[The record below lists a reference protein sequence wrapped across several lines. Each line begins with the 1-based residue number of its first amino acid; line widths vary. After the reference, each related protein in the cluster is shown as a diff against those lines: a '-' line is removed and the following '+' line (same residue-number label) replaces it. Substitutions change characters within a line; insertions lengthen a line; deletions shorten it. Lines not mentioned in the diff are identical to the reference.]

1 MTTLNV
7 SSLFGQMRISTFT
20 SPDSRSISTKRLKKP
35 YLETSQSCMTPWRW
49 RSQGAKMFDNE
60 SDEDERLIA
69 REHKG
74 TVATFLFAWFL
85 LVLPTLEPL
94 NTEYDVGEQLPV
106 FPVAMKTGT
115 LHSGLGKRTESG
127 DSGISVNFS
136 TATPEEVQVKVQTK
150 ERYASHRPHLLICLL
165 FIAQS
170 KSVSTR
176 ANIQR
181 DSAMS
186 SHRTS
191 STIMKR
197 HHRGGRRQRV
207 SNSS

>member
-74 TVATFLFAWFL
+74 TVATFSL
-85 LVLPTLEPL
+85 L
-94 NTEYDVGEQLPV
+94 
-106 FPVAMKTGT
+106 
-115 LHSGLGKRTESG
+115 
-127 DSGISVNFS
+127 DSRSFFS
-136 TATPEEVQVKVQTK
+136 
-150 ERYASHRPHLLICLL
+150 L
-165 FIAQS
+165 
-170 KSVSTR
+170 
-176 ANIQR
+176 
-181 DSAMS
+181 S
-186 SHRTS
+186 SH
-191 STIMKR
+191 STQSTMWVNSCPSFRWQWRRARCTVDLVNELNRAIR
-197 HHRGGRRQRV
+197 AFRSIFQRQRPRR
-207 SNSS
+207 SNWRSKPKRGTRHIGHIC

>member
-7 SSLFGQMRISTFT
+7 SSLFGQMRIPTFT
-20 SPDSRSISTKRLKKP
+20 SPDSSRALSSKRLKKP

-60 SDEDERLIA
+60 SDEDEKLIA

-74 TVATFLFAWFL
+74 TVEHTCSFS
-85 LVLPTLEPL
+85 LVHRFWEPL

-136 TATPEEVQVKVQTK
+136 TATPEEVQMKRTNK
-150 ERYASHRPHLLICLL
+150 ERYAALKRPLL
-165 FIAQS
+165 
-170 KSVSTR
+170 
-176 ANIQR
+176 
-181 DSAMS
+181 
-186 SHRTS
+186 
-191 STIMKR
+191 
-197 HHRGGRRQRV
+197 
-207 SNSS
+207 